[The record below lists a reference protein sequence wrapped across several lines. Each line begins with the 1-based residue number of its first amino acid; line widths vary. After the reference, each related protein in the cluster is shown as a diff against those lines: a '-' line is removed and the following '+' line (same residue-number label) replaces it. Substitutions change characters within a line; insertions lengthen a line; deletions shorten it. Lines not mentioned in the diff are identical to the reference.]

1 MNLFISNNLTHLL
14 SLWKSAERDIRTCAT
29 RMRWTKA
36 DKSHSYYRIMCR
48 CWDQSKVLYW
58 LIVTL
63 NNRFSKTKFHFEP
76 KWLFLYNMILTAL
89 GSIRR
94 TRHMWYK
101 RDVLGNSM
109 RQMGL
114 IRAWTSFQFSIKV
127 NEILS
132 VLNKSVTIKF
142 LLAFLTFR
150 FYNSEYDRKS
160 TKSQTLG
167 ELAMP

>member
-109 RQMGL
+109 RQMARWVWLGL
-114 IRAWTSFQFSIKV
+114 GLPSI
-127 NEILS
+127 LT